1 MFQVYSDINKT
12 KSQKKKLFFI
22 STITSNKVEQI
33 SFEKTNPKY
42 SCSFPISTE
51 SNFEKKVNLERM
63 ENQFKNLGNIE
74 TPFKKIFFKLYH
86 TSKKNNEKEKKKQN
100 PKKICISAKKKLNF
114 NYKQKRGFNK
124 SLPNKD
130 FSAGR
135 WKEDEH
141 QRFIDGVIKYGNNW
155 RLVQKYV
162 GTRTGTQ
169 TRSHAQKF
177 FEKLKRSKIF
187 RKEKYD
193 FSKNSLK
200 LLHDIMANLSD
211 DEYDKTLKK
220 LHSLSYFKTNK
231 NDFHIKGNEQKKE
244 NENTL
249 NDIIIE
255 NENKENEDIQEEK
268 LEKIKFNNKG
278 YYYIET
284 NNNKIYNNNDYFIHN
299 NSNFYFNYDYTNFGI
314 RSRKGSDIYNNQRK
328 NSLYELIEAKDQN
341 DNKEEYNNNNS
352 YINDNISEYNSLNRQ
367 NDNID
372 YSFSQQSSR
381 KLSLE
386 EGIIESVF

>member
-33 SFEKTNPKY
+33 SFEKTNQKY

-51 SNFEKKVNLERM
+51 SNFEKKVNLERV
-63 ENQFKNLGNIE
+63 ENQFKNLGNIDV
-74 TPFKKIFFKLYH
+74 PFKKIFFKLYH
-86 TSKKNNEKEKKKQN
+86 TSKKNNEKDKKKQN

-244 NENTL
+244 NENTS

-268 LEKIKFNNKG
+268 LE
-278 YYYIET
+278 
-284 NNNKIYNNNDYFIHN
+284 
-299 NSNFYFNYDYTNFGI
+299 
-314 RSRKGSDIYNNQRK
+314 RV
-328 NSLYELIEAKDQN
+328 L
-341 DNKEEYNNNNS
+341 
-352 YINDNISEYNSLNRQ
+352 
-367 NDNID
+367 
-372 YSFSQQSSR
+372 
-381 KLSLE
+381 
-386 EGIIESVF
+386 

>member
-1 MFQVYSDINKT
+1 
-12 KSQKKKLFFI
+12 
-22 STITSNKVEQI
+22 
-33 SFEKTNPKY
+33 
-42 SCSFPISTE
+42 
-51 SNFEKKVNLERM
+51 
-63 ENQFKNLGNIE
+63 
-74 TPFKKIFFKLYH
+74 
-86 TSKKNNEKEKKKQN
+86 
-100 PKKICISAKKKLNF
+100 
-114 NYKQKRGFNK
+114 
-124 SLPNKD
+124 
-130 FSAGR
+130 
-135 WKEDEH
+135 
-141 QRFIDGVIKYGNNW
+141 
-155 RLVQKYV
+155 
-162 GTRTGTQ
+162 
-169 TRSHAQKF
+169 
-177 FEKLKRSKIF
+177 
-187 RKEKYD
+187 
-193 FSKNSLK
+193 
-200 LLHDIMANLSD
+200 MANLSD

-244 NENTL
+244 NENTS

-284 NNNKIYNNNDYFIHN
+284 NNNKIYNYNDYFIHN